1 MFVYDKNK
9 DTPFCIGSMW
19 SLLLAAQLRVTWATF
34 SRSRMLNMSPVIAGD
49 QVFTWWTNG
58 VAAPL
63 TRATRWYNLCAGKT
77 QSSDISR
84 KPANAT
90 FRLRNWPEGTVW
102 LNCSNCSLTTAH
114 LISANSLK
122 RLKAFLLRKK
132 HQNTQS
138 YFSSKCRVKTI
149 ARKIWIFPRQFQ
161 NRSISQMSSPSML
174 YTAPLFSNIYPV
186 LLWFGIKV
194 YRVIKTLRFRHS
206 N

>member
-1 MFVYDKNK
+1 MREVRPWILFYLCLCTIKIRTYVSRERHFPGPGCWTCRRHCREPGVYLMNE
-9 DTPFCIGSMW
+9 GE
-19 SLLLAAQLRVTWATF
+19 
-34 SRSRMLNMSPVIAGD
+34 
-49 QVFTWWTNG
+49 
-58 VAAPL
+58 AAPL

-77 QSSDISR
+77 QSSDVSR

-102 LNCSNCSLTTAH
+102 LNCSLTTAH

-122 RLKAFLLRKK
+122 RFKAFLLRKK
-132 HQNTQS
+132 HQNTHS
-138 YFSSKCRVKTI
+138 YFPSKCRVKTI

-194 YRVIKTLRFRHS
+194 YRVIKTLKFRHS
-206 N
+206 NEQ